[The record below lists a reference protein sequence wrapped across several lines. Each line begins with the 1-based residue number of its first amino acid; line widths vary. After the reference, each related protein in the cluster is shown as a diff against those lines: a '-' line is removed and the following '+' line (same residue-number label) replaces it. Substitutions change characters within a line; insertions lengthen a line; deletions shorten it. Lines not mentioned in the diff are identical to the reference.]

1 MFTFD
6 KYSKGVEKKI
16 KKKMTLGFRDK
27 KSGIKDNALIG
38 NHIIMDSIW
47 KG

>member
-1 MFTFD
+1 
-6 KYSKGVEKKI
+6 
-16 KKKMTLGFRDK
+16 MTLDFRDK
-27 KSGIKDNALIG
+27 KSGVKDDALIG